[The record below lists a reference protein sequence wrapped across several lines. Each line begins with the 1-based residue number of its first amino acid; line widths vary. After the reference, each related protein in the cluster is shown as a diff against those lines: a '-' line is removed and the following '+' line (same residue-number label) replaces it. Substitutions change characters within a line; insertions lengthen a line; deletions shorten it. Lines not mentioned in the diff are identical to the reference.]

1 MIDSPAEIVRSYRMA
16 ADPKKQIKVLAELN
30 ACSVKEIRQV
40 LVGEGVLPRE
50 TEVPEEPKKAA
61 KKRFDEETARMLYE
75 EGLDDAAIAK
85 ATDMTAHTVAK
96 WRSRNGLRKKA
107 RKPRMKKQVDVPS
120 TKPSEAEPDVQRR
133 IDMKKYIGT
142 KIIEAEP
149 AYRVVDAEGNVRVV
163 TEAAEAKR
171 CGTVDL
177 GYKVRYPDGYESFSP
192 KGAFD
197 DAYHPINGMNFGLA
211 IEALRKGFRVH
222 RRGWNGKGIFI
233 ELQTPDAYSKITSP
247 YIYIDT
253 TGLQTQNTEA
263 PKSRVPWLASQTDM
277 LAEDWEIFA

>member
-1 MIDSPAEIVRSYRMA
+1 
-16 ADPKKQIKVLAELN
+16 
-30 ACSVKEIRQV
+30 
-40 LVGEGVLPRE
+40 
-50 TEVPEEPKKAA
+50 
-61 KKRFDEETARMLYE
+61 
-75 EGLDDAAIAK
+75 
-85 ATDMTAHTVAK
+85 
-96 WRSRNGLRKKA
+96 
-107 RKPRMKKQVDVPS
+107 
-120 TKPSEAEPDVQRR
+120 
-133 IDMKKYIGT
+133 MKKYIGT
-142 KIIEAEP
+142 KIIEVEP

-211 IEALRKGFRVH
+211 IEALRKGFRV
-222 RRGWNGKGIFI
+222 RRMGWNGKGIFI
-233 ELQTPDAYSKITSP
+233 ELQTPDAYSKMTSP

-263 PKSRVPWLASQTDM
+263 PKSRVPWFASQTDM